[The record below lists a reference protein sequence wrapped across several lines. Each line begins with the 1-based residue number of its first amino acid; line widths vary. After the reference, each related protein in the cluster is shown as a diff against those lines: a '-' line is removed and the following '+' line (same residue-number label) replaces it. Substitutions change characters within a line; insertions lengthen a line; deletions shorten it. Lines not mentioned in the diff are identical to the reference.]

1 MPKKKKT
8 TDDAPKAVEYRVFN
22 LPGHGRVRAPV
33 HMTEESL
40 IEAMRA
46 EDPADAP
53 K

>member
-1 MPKKKKT
+1 MSKKKST
-8 TDDAPKAVEYRVFN
+8 GDAPNAVEYRVFN

-33 HMTEESL
+33 TMTEESL

-46 EDPADAP
+46 EDPSETP